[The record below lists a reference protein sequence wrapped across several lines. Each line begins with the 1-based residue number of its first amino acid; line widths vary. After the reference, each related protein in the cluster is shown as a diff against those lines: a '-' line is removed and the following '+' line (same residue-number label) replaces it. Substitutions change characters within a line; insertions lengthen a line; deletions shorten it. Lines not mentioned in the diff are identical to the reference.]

1 MGDGAAS
8 GSKQHR
14 PGTTARERA
23 ASAQQGV
30 AIPSQ
35 GRWWGICGRDR
46 DQQSAQLLD
55 VHLPARLALRLWH
68 ALKADWREY
77 AERTGF
83 RLERPPRWLDGER
96 FDRALAAVKGQQ
108 ESWSCDQ
115 VDPRSGEVL
124 TAADFG
130 KGGDRVNR
138 LGLTLPGGT
147 IDTDLRSSQ
156 PAKILD
162 AHRHK

>member
-1 MGDGAAS
+1 M

-23 ASAQQGV
+23 TSAQQGV
-30 AIPSQ
+30 AIPGQ

-46 DQQSAQLLD
+46 YQQSAQLLD

-77 AERTGF
+77 AERTGC

-96 FDRALAAVKGQQ
+96 FDRALAAVKG
-108 ESWSCDQ
+108 ST
-115 VDPRSGEVL
+115 GVL
-124 TAADFG
+124 VT
-130 KGGDRVNR
+130 
-138 LGLTLPGGT
+138 
-147 IDTDLRSSQ
+147 
-156 PAKILD
+156 
-162 AHRHK
+162 